1 MSWVLLISRA
11 ERSAHQM
18 PTTATATDAIIRPY
32 PTRRLNH
39 GPKVASAKDTMP
51 SAKSPALV
59 DRNAVAFNIGPSER
73 RGPTSFPPRTGL
85 RREPKPPPKSPGKG
99 EESAE
104 PGAGPQAHSGG
115 PAERKGAT
123 P

>member
-1 MSWVLLISRA
+1 
-11 ERSAHQM
+11 M

-73 RGPTSFPPRTGL
+73 RVRASFSPRTGVG
-85 RREPKPPPKSPGKG
+85 RHPRPPTKARGKG
-99 EESAE
+99 VECRGTGPETRTTSG
-104 PGAGPQAHSGG
+104 GAGRRAGAPPGG
-115 PAERKGAT
+115 VV
-123 P
+123 

>member
-1 MSWVLLISRA
+1 
-11 ERSAHQM
+11 M
-18 PTTATATDAIIRPY
+18 PTIATATDAIIRPY

-73 RGPTSFPPRTGL
+73 RAPDSLGPRSGEGGGHTAPTTDPGEGL
-85 RREPKPPPKSPGKG
+85 GNAPTE
-99 EESAE
+99 A
-104 PGAGPQAHSGG
+104 GAR
-115 PAERKGAT
+115 AERGRAGG
-123 P
+123 

>member
-1 MSWVLLISRA
+1 
-11 ERSAHQM
+11 M

-73 RGPTSFPPRTGL
+73 RVPATFAPRSGMRRDHRPPT
-85 RREPKPPPKSPGKG
+85 KDPGKG
-99 EESAE
+99 FEYAE
-104 PGAGPQAHSGG
+104 TGSGPRANGGGAGRRAGG
-115 PAERKGAT
+115 PPRVAACIGRGA
-123 P
+123 PA

>member
-51 SAKSPALV
+51 SARSPALV

-73 RGPTSFPPRTGL
+73 RGRALIAPHL
-85 RREPKPPPKSPGKG
+85 RRAEHQNHHAKEPSK
-99 EESAE
+99 
-104 PGAGPQAHSGG
+104 HL
-115 PAERKGAT
+115 ERIRRVA
-123 P
+123 

>member
-1 MSWVLLISRA
+1 
-11 ERSAHQM
+11 M

-73 RGPTSFPPRTGL
+73 RDRATFAPRSGTRRRHTPHTKKRGKSEERGETASATTGNN
-85 RREPKPPPKSPGKG
+85 
-99 EESAE
+99 
-104 PGAGPQAHSGG
+104 GG
-115 PAERKGAT
+115 P
-123 P
+123 

>member
-1 MSWVLLISRA
+1 
-11 ERSAHQM
+11 M

-73 RGPTSFPPRTGL
+73 RGRTSFAPRSGM
-85 RREPKPPPKSPGKG
+85 RREHKPHHKTPGKG

-104 PGAGPQAHSGG
+104 PGAGTRANGG
-115 PAERKGAT
+115 GAGRR
-123 P
+123 PG

>member
-1 MSWVLLISRA
+1 
-11 ERSAHQM
+11 M

-73 RGPTSFPPRTGL
+73 RVRSTFGPRLGPEGETRARTRGRGERL
-85 RREPKPPPKSPGKG
+85 EGGAPGG
-99 EESAE
+99 GTRSDGW
-104 PGAGPQAHSGG
+104 GAGGREQAPPGV
-115 PAERKGAT
+115 ARCVAAV
-123 P
+123 

>member
-1 MSWVLLISRA
+1 
-11 ERSAHQM
+11 M

-73 RGPTSFPPRTGL
+73 RGRATLAPPTGGGADHRPHPKARGEGEAWCQAGWGPRAQG
-85 RREPKPPPKSPGKG
+85 
-99 EESAE
+99 
-104 PGAGPQAHSGG
+104 GG
-115 PAERKGAT
+115 PGG
-123 P
+123 